1 MAKVCVDEVIRF
13 TSDCFKALGVNA
25 KAACQQADMLYQADR
40 IGYYSHGLNRLEFY
54 VNDVKTGA
62 CQPNNEI
69 KVEKETTSTAWVNAN
84 NVFGSTAAHFCMGLA
99 IEKAKKSGVGW
110 VAAKGSNH
118 FGIGGYW
125 AMLAAKQGF
134 VAFAFSN
141 SSPLLA
147 PTRSKK
153 PALGTNPIAF
163 VAPGCNDDYFY
174 LDFATTAVSIGKV
187 ALYARKGLRL
197 PDGWALGP
205 DGKVT
210 NDAQAAMKTRS
221 LMPLGGSEQSSGYK
235 GYGISAMV
243 EVLCGITAGSKYG
256 HHIRTWKITNTSSE
270 AANLGQ
276 TFIVMDPN
284 HFAPGFKERV
294 SESLTYWR
302 KMEPV
307 NPKLPVIAPG
317 DMERLVGEKTD
328 REGTITYVKRIIEIT
343 KKLAKELNVKPL
355 KELPIKK

>member
-1 MAKVCVDEVIRF
+1 
-13 TSDCFKALGVNA
+13 
-25 KAACQQADMLYQADR
+25 
-40 IGYYSHGLNRLEFY
+40 
-54 VNDVKTGA
+54 
-62 CQPNNEI
+62 
-69 KVEKETTSTAWVNAN
+69 
-84 NVFGSTAAHFCMGLA
+84 
-99 IEKAKKSGVGW
+99 
-110 VAAKGSNH
+110 
-118 FGIGGYW
+118 
-125 AMLAAKQGF
+125 
-134 VAFAFSN
+134 
-141 SSPLLA
+141 
-147 PTRSKK
+147 
-153 PALGTNPIAF
+153 
-163 VAPGCNDDYFY
+163 
-174 LDFATTAVSIGKV
+174 
-187 ALYARKGLRL
+187 
-197 PDGWALGP
+197 
-205 DGKVT
+205 
-210 NDAQAAMKTRS
+210 MKTRS

-343 KKLAKELNVKPL
+343 KKLAKELKVKPL